1 MKNIKRTLLIGFIWG
16 LLFFLWWLNGFLY
29 ENWNFHLFSL
39 DSWAFVYD
47 EFLQGWVIS
56 SFSDWV
62 FFITILIAVPVFL
75 VFWRLFLKVKW
86 HPLVVGN
93 AKRFFYRF
101 KGGQAKLVGKKV
113 KLPKKQSRTEIRPRP
128 LDRASARPVSKAKDV
143 KASVA
148 ENSGMG
154 RSEDKGQSLASPFSG
169 GGMSAFTEGMST
181 TLSKKTSSGTPKS
194 SSVPP
199 FLADDDFEK
208 INLDDIKLPERVKL
222 SEDIPALFMKAGYK
236 VIKDVLLEE
245 TRVDYV
251 AVDTHQVICCWLDG
265 EKGDWLADEERFN
278 GEDPLWFSESSH
290 RISPVFKLNM
300 IVKPLRERLEKS
312 GLSFSVIPMLVE
324 KEGNIINAED
334 MMATWKEMKVIVA
347 RTDLGGPD
355 ELPTVTQSVPKTT
368 GPISVEE
375 LEMVRSLF

>member
-1 MKNIKRTLLIGFIWG
+1 M
-16 LLFFLWWLNGFLY
+16 
-29 ENWNFHLFSL
+29 
-39 DSWAFVYD
+39 
-47 EFLQGWVIS
+47 
-56 SFSDWV
+56 
-62 FFITILIAVPVFL
+62 FFITILVAVPVFL

-128 LDRASARPVSKAKDV
+128 LDRATVRPVSKVKDV
-143 KASVA
+143 KTPVMETS
-148 ENSGMG
+148 NMG
-154 RSEDKGQSLASPFSG
+154 RSADKGPSLSSSFSG
-169 GGMSAFTEGMST
+169 GGMSAFTEGMSSS
-181 TLSKKTSSGTPKS
+181 LSKKQSSGMSQKT
-194 SSVPP
+194 SVPP

-208 INLDDIKLPERVKL
+208 IDLEDIKLPERVKL

-236 VIKDVLLEE
+236 VIKDVLFEE
-245 TRVDYV
+245 TVVNYV
-251 AVDTHQVICCWLDG
+251 AVDAHQIICCWLDG

-290 RISPVFKLNM
+290 RVSPVFKLNM
-300 IVKPLRERLEKS
+300 IIRPLQDRLEKS
-312 GLSFSVIPMLVE
+312 GLSFSVVPMLVE

-368 GPISVEE
+368 GSISVEE